1 MRSRRSRNVLLLL
14 DTRMPFHRD
23 VMRGIGSFA
32 HASELG
38 WQLRVAR
45 RIPTNLERVDGI
57 ITDVEMVSADML
69 LPPHASCPVVF
80 IGSAASAGLPAARP
94 RVCSD
99 NAAMVELAINH
110 LRENGLAGLACYSL
124 VRYHD
129 QPWAR
134 ERIEAFRRLTGATP
148 EIHEGGLSDSLQHEE
163 EAVEWLRSLPP
174 RTGIVAVNDSSA
186 RELLQMCAML
196 GRAVPRDI
204 AVVGI
209 DNDPLAAALSPLTI
223 SSVIQSSDEIGR
235 KAADMLRRRM
245 LRPEEAAEDIL
256 VAPQGL
262 QLAATSSKSS
272 ALVRG
277 ALDFIEAQLG
287 RCIKAQ
293 QVADYMG
300 VSRATLERTFL
311 SQLGVTVHD
320 ELLNRRIAQAK
331 TLLLKH
337 ELSTAEI
344 ARLCGFRT
352 QQYMHVVFKRELGM
366 SPVEFANRAV
376 APTPL
381 PEPELA

>member
-1 MRSRRSRNVLLLL
+1 MRNRRTRSILLLL
-14 DTRMPFHRD
+14 DSSMPFHRD
-23 VMRGIGSFA
+23 VMRGIGAFV

-38 WQLRVAR
+38 WHLRVAK
-45 RIPTNLERVDGI
+45 RIPSSFERIDGI
-57 ITDVEMVSADML
+57 IADVETPGLDKL
-69 LPPHASCPVVF
+69 LASPPACPMVF
-80 IGSAASAGLPAARP
+80 IGSAETAGLPAARP
-94 RVCSD
+94 RVCAN

-110 LRENGLAGLACYSL
+110 LRENGLTSLACFSL
-124 VRYHD
+124 VRY
-129 QPWAR
+129 QGFAWAR
-134 ERIEAFRRLTGATP
+134 ERIEAFRAMGGASASV
-148 EIHEGGLSDSLQHEE
+148 HEGGLSDSLAHEE
-163 EAVEWLRSLPP
+163 RALEWLRNLPP
-174 RTGIVAVNDSSA
+174 RTGVVAVNDSTA
-186 RELLQMCAML
+186 RELLQMCSTT
-196 GRAVPRDI
+196 GRSVPRDI

-223 SSVIQSSDEIGR
+223 SSVMQASEDIGR
-235 KAADMLRRRM
+235 KACDMLRRRL
-245 LRPEEAAEDIL
+245 LRPAEVPADL
-256 VAPQGL
+256 AVAPQGL

-331 TLLLKH
+331 LLLQRR
-337 ELSTAEI
+337 EMSTAEI
-344 ARLCGFRT
+344 ARQCGFRT

-366 SPVEFANRAV
+366 SPVEFAQSAV
-376 APTPL
+376 PGSLEFA
-381 PEPELA
+381 